1 MSETTPSAFETQTFD
16 DRIDVDVKI
25 GSADVFAIIKRSL
38 GYLRDF
44 RHLLTAKIVLVLVS
58 IIPGIVIVWLP
69 KIMTDQVVLGRP
81 FHDDEVPFPPYMMPF
96 VNLIRDWSQMEIMGA
111 VIALFVLVLFIFGRG
126 ENSVELAQ
134 GEDSATQSENA
145 MNAGSSATSGIV
157 GFIETLVHVRLSQH
171 LTNRIRSDLFARMKE
186 LPTTTLDDQRIGD
199 AVYRVMYDATQLPSL
214 CHLITLRPIIT
225 IVGAAVMI
233 YLMNY
238 SYGDVAPELIYF
250 ALALIPLSLITTV
263 PLAPLFRRVE
273 QNSRAAGSATTNA
286 LEQSLGNIRLVQSL
300 GGMSEELKS
309 VDEKSQTSFRQF
321 FYVRVVG
328 VLVYFASLAALI
340 GMTIYAAL
348 GISNDVIAG
357 RLTVGDFWVIG
368 TFFFGLGEAA
378 LGIGTLWI
386 TAQGHSAALRRVFF
400 FIDQKTERDD
410 AAGEITFGDSVRFDG
425 VDYHYPNGRAA
436 LRDINLELSAGEVVA
451 IVGATG
457 SGKTSLAYM
466 IPGFLRPTRGSMWID
481 DVDSAS
487 ISVES
492 LRANATYVFQE
503 HQLLST
509 SIRENLALAKPDA
522 TDDEMREALTTAG
535 AIDFVT
541 DLPAG
546 LDTVLGRSGD
556 TLSVGQQQRLCIARG
571 LIRKTPILVLD
582 EPTAALDPETENA
595 LVTALR
601 KPDDARLVVIIAH
614 RLSTIRRAD
623 RIIFLDDG
631 EIRDVGRHDEL
642 MASDTGYR
650 RYVELQSGSG

>member
-1 MSETTPSAFETQTFD
+1 MSETTPTVFEAQAFD
-16 DRIDVDVKI
+16 DRIDVDTKI
-25 GSADVFAIIKRSL
+25 TSGDVFAIIRRSL

-44 RHLLTAKIVLVLVS
+44 KHLLMAKILLVLVS
-58 IIPGIVIVWLP
+58 IIPGIVVVWLP
-69 KIMTDQVVLGRP
+69 KIMTDQVILGRP
-81 FHDDEVPFPPYMMPF
+81 FNDDEVPFPPYMMPF
-96 VNLIRDWSQMEIMGA
+96 IDLIRDWSQMEIMGA
-111 VIALFVLVLFIFGRG
+111 VVGLFVLVLFIFGRG
-126 ENSVELAQ
+126 ENEVELAQ

-145 MNAGSSATSGIV
+145 MNEGSSATAGIV

-171 LTNRIRSDLFARMKE
+171 LTNRIRGDLFARMKE

-199 AVYRVMYDATQLPSL
+199 AVYRVMYDATRLPSL
-214 CHLITLRPIIT
+214 CHLITLRPLIT
-225 IVGAAVMI
+225 IGAAVVMI

-250 ALALIPLSLITTV
+250 ALALIPLSLVTTV

-273 QNSRAAGSATTNA
+273 QNSRAAGAATTNA
-286 LEQSLGNIRLVQSL
+286 LEQSLGNIRVVQSL
-300 GGMSEELKS
+300 GGMAEELKT
-309 VDEKSQTSFRQF
+309 VDAKSRTSFRQF

-328 VLVYFASLAALI
+328 VLVYFASIAALI
-340 GMTIYAAL
+340 GMTIYAAI

-357 RLTVGDFWVIG
+357 RLTVGDFWVLG

-400 FIDQKTERDD
+400 FIDQETERDGAD
-410 AAGEITFGDSVRFDG
+410 DEITFVDSIRFEG
-425 VDYHYPNGRAA
+425 FHYHYPNGTVA
-436 LRDINLELSAGEVVA
+436 LRDINLELESGEVVA

-466 IPGFLRPTRGSMWID
+466 IPGFLRPTRGRMTID
-481 DVDSAS
+481 GVDAAS

-492 LRANATYVFQE
+492 LRRNATYVFQE

-509 SIRENLALAKPDA
+509 SIRENLALAKRDA
-522 TDDEMREALTTAG
+522 SEAEMQRALTTAG
-535 AIDFVT
+535 AIDFVNA
-541 DLPAG
+541 LPDG
-546 LDTVLGRSGD
+546 LDTVLGRAGD

-571 LIRKTPILVLD
+571 LIRGTPILILD

-595 LVTALR
+595 LVNALR
-601 KPDDARLVVIIAH
+601 TSEDNRLVVIIAH
-614 RLSTIRRAD
+614 RLSTIRRAGK
-623 RIIFLDDG
+623 IVFLEEG
-631 EIRDVGRHDEL
+631 EIRDVGSHDEL

-650 RYVELQSGSG
+650 RYVELQSGAS